1 MYHLH
6 RKVNLF
12 LVLKVWE
19 ISQRAYEELA
29 GADSIYLTHK
39 ANNKPAEE
47 IWANLN
53 LVKSNVTGVERLEQP
68 HQNTSENTVQIF
80 SVMDDVLSRSR
91 VKNLAK
97 LQSWINFTSLPSVLW
112 VSHFELLIWI
122 RVGNGE
128 IISAPSFS
136 LACSWSEK
144 LFCSSKAN
152 RLTSKHQPMQ
162 TIRVE
167 SLWWQ
172 RKNLEEMA
180 VSSLSLHLGTAVSC
194 RGRHLVPWEA
204 VWVVPVA
211 QAMSEAAKLS
221 ASHVTLD
228 PPFQLRV

>member
-1 MYHLH
+1 
-6 RKVNLF
+6 
-12 LVLKVWE
+12 
-19 ISQRAYEELA
+19 
-29 GADSIYLTHK
+29 
-39 ANNKPAEE
+39 
-47 IWANLN
+47 
-53 LVKSNVTGVERLEQP
+53 
-68 HQNTSENTVQIF
+68 
-80 SVMDDVLSRSR
+80 MDDVLSRSR

-112 VSHFELLIWI
+112 GSHFELLIWI

-172 RKNLEEMA
+172 RKNLKEMA
-180 VSSLSLHLGTAVSC
+180 VSSLSLHLGTTVSC
-194 RGRHLVPWEA
+194 RGRRLVPWEA
-204 VWVVPVA
+204 VWVVSGGTGHVWGCKALCQSCHSGSPFPA
-211 QAMSEAAKLS
+211 QSLMV
-221 ASHVTLD
+221 SH
-228 PPFQLRV
+228 PS